1 MNGNGD
7 KAENDPIADGLYD
20 QFVQA
25 STFQQILRT
34 FRELCQHLELKNT
47 DYKNFYNRLKA
58 KLQSWKAQALW
69 SKIDKRAAHKDY
81 QRGNACPNTRVLI
94 IGAGPC
100 GLRSAIEVALLG
112 CKVVL
117 VEKRDRFSRNNV
129 LHLWPFTIHDLKQ
142 LGAKKFYGKF
152 CAGQLDHISIRQ
164 LQCILLKVA
173 LLLGVELHENVGF
186 ESIIPPPPDQDTE
199 AIGWTAKFTPKAH
212 PVSEYEFDVL
222 FAADGKRNTLEG
234 FPRKE
239 FRGKL
244 AIAITANF
252 INRHTRQEARVEEI
266 SGVAFIFNQKF
277 FQDLKENTGVD
288 LENIVYYKDD
298 THYFVMTAKKQSLLK
313 KGVILHDYDETE
325 MLLSRE
331 NVNQEALMAY
341 AREAADFS
349 TNHQLPRL
357 DYAFNHYGQPD
368 VAMFDFTSMYA
379 AENASRI
386 VEKHGH
392 RLLQC
397 LVGDSLLEPFW
408 PMGTGCARGFLGAF
422 DSAWMTKQ
430 LASGQL
436 SPLEVLAERESIYRL
451 LAQTT
456 PENLHKNLTMYSID
470 PNTRYPNLN
479 FKWLPK
485 QVIRHL
491 YTSDKPIKDEPY
503 IIDKPRLAAPNLQR
517 SASVVRPNKLLDWS
531 KRQTEGYKHVRVENL
546 TTSWR
551 SGMALCA
558 VIHRYKPE
566 LIDYDSLNP
575 EDVAKNNQLAFDIAE
590 KELGIPPELT
600 GMEMAIKEVPDK
612 LRMVSYLS
620 QFYEMFKDTIP
631 PDLETKTA
639 KPDNLELPDTEN
651 GPPPTV
657 RSPVQ
662 RMSLLSKLG
671 QSLSRKRTPKEKAE
685 EKESSAKRRKGGGL
699 FGLSKRHK
707 DKDMTDSVPP
717 MEEEPEVLKANGD
730 VPSSYN
736 ISAHATDRISS
747 MAEQLMAKFE
757 GKDPRQVPNS
767 SPLLRPKSRGFMSL
781 QAGSD
786 WCFFCDKRVYVME
799 RLSAE
804 GLFFHRSCFKC
815 DYCGCILRL
824 GNYAFAAGEGVN
836 GKDNIDGDKVK
847 KGTFY
852 CRPHFRMQKRKRPAG
867 DDDEDEEE
875 KENIPTEVEE
885 PARRASLEDKL
896 LSPPSGEPVQK
907 RYRATPE
914 RVELE
919 NYRKTI
925 YETQGLIPEETLT
938 EHNLI
943 QTAGLEDEEDY
954 ESSSSSDEMDFE
966 ETSPLDVMSWAKK
979 VENAASLGKS
989 NLLHMDSKDP
999 SLDAA
1004 ESGKSDSLGKLVPIE
1019 SGADLNWH
1027 LSPVSPENREPAQ
1040 EEVNLYESSEDE
1052 GPPQWHEPL
1061 HISTTEEEHESSDED
1076 DISPVETRPSELLW
1090 RVVDFPCLPE
1100 KPQGAVGGAAV
1111 SEEEEEEE
1119 EDEEDEEEE
1128 EEEEEEGSEE
1138 EEESSE
1144 EEEEV
1149 EEEEEDQLS
1158 EVSEGE
1164 VLDWQEPQPEEAQR
1178 YTSTAR
1184 WVLSSPPQSPP
1195 PAELHRDRPQI
1206 TVTRPENEQLSP
1218 NQEKTPEKPTD
1229 LYSKLFGGKDQKKVK
1244 SPIGAFL
1251 KIDEEEG
1258 YAVRQEPPGSPKRP
1272 RSPQMSPKRVRS
1284 PQLIRKK
1291 EENKEEQKWQQ
1302 EHQRLKNSRENLLR
1316 SIFEYDPTTSATGPR
1331 NSEKV
1336 NIECNSEDLY
1346 RRLFG
1351 KDKLELSEEESEE
1364 EVQELPASEPSTPSP
1379 ERPTEHEDM
1388 ARTPEHPLPSPKQPR
1403 ADLEE
1408 SFDAKKYLTP
1418 DGQMPQRSRG
1428 LKALAM
1434 MGERFSQF
1442 DSEPATPTRPM
1453 EDSSRNYVSEGEAHE
1468 PRRLYDILG
1477 VEQGESYDWV
1487 DGGSAEA
1494 PQRRYPYADRG
1505 LKLDLEGVETGES
1518 NDNEVHGVEYVSGSS
1533 SSEEGVDEGK
1543 LVHADSL
1550 ENLRKKK
1557 TPETKKSPRTARR
1570 SRLRKDKSPR
1580 VRTSPP
1586 PPQEEKDDL
1595 VRTYEEALA
1604 RREEERP
1611 QEEQEAVSP
1620 SKEYRKK
1627 KPIVLELTDSAEDDI
1642 QMYEE
1647 RLARMEN
1654 ENEEKEDEELER
1666 YEDKLRKLAAEPS
1679 PIPSPSPLPSPA
1691 ESPVSSPS
1699 PLPSPLE
1706 SPMDI
1711 KRIEDMLDQRPIS
1724 VLDDNEDEMVKTYER
1739 QLSQMETE
1747 EEVKEVKRKL
1757 EPLKDRES
1765 RVRSLPRSESDFTI
1779 STPSQSLASSPTSS
1793 VEMEMEPL
1801 PVLKEEREAAESNK
1815 VDTMNKELEKG
1826 FQEIHD
1832 SLMDSPTKGNK
1843 SNRLESTSSDLPMV
1857 TPPSTPYGKELSYL
1871 RSPTTSEQKPV
1882 YDRTSTGAKVE
1893 KSTQLSV
1900 DNGSIED
1907 IPFVDDGEIEIE
1919 VAKGFNDSREEFYTP
1934 PTTQKPRRPLPSLP
1948 KDIGASPVKVGRPLP
1963 PRPTTDE
1970 STKKVATALEKAQTI
1985 RQNLEKLKMDGEMLL
2000 TKLQSKKSP
2009 KDAAAERQAKY
2020 KVDEQPTEAKP
2031 TQRKEDKPRKTS
2043 DAKPGRARLS
2053 EMASKVDNR
2062 IKKDTVTKP
2071 AKKEEAA
2078 KPTPAKAEKTTRRL
2092 PSEEI
2097 VGRARLASSESL
2109 SSRKSSTES
2118 ISSLGE
2124 TAKDRDTK
2132 SSKAQPGRRVSTS
2145 SASSKE
2151 GGKTPQSEEKTK
2163 AEKKTGFRLPLRGK
2177 EKKPSA
2183 KTSPAASDPLV
2194 SPAAS
2199 KPPMGPSAAKK
2210 NVPKTE
2216 VKGRPSTASKLAKTA
2231 GKEGQ
2236 DVVGRRLSRE
2246 NGGIAPVKPRATKT
2260 SASREKL
2267 AEGKKP
2273 VLKERSP
2280 SKDKLLDTTD
2290 SAKTK
2295 LASKEAKALKKSTSK
2310 EKLLDSK
2317 SKVSRPRSE
2326 SKDSKDSVDSRPRS
2340 ESRDSKGSVSSQE
2353 GKRDKK
2359 KEKTKSPKES
2369 PASRLLKALTPGKA
2383 KSRTSKGDTLE
2394 LSAVTSPEESK
2405 PKKVKADKKEKKTEK
2420 GKRRSEP
2427 KDIKTSTGVDSPEIR
2442 VNGEI
2447 VDDKDQVTVS
2457 TSPDSFDKTFP
2468 FVTYRKQKGPL
2479 PDSEAEVTPRSR
2491 GRVPTRKTRRTQAE
2505 MLGESTDS
2513 CEDLLFVTRDKMP
2526 SRTLKEFEDR
2536 KALHEEE
2543 LNDKITKRVQ
2553 RAARRQ
2559 ARQEE
2564 LKRLRRAQ
2572 VIQRQLQEVEVKQRE
2587 LETRGVQL
2595 EKALRGESGED
2606 QDEAKLMQEWFQL
2619 VQEKNALVRYESELM
2634 VYGKELELE
2643 DRQGRLQQELRERMA
2658 IDVIEHLRPFGILD
2672 LVIDS
2677 KKTPEEL
2684 AEEKRIL
2691 DEMLEVVEQRD
2702 ALVAMLEEERLSL
2715 ESEVSKLSQA
2725 IDQDQM
2731 MDTALH
2737 SQPQK
2742 EQPKGR
2748 RRKTRILSL

>member
-1 MNGNGD
+1 MNGNGE
-7 KAENDPIADGLYD
+7 KAENDPVADGLYD

-34 FRELCQHLELKNT
+34 FRELCDHLGLKNS
-47 DYKNFYNRLKA
+47 DYRNFYNRLKA

-112 CKVVL
+112 CKVVV

-186 ESIIPPPPDQDTE
+186 ESIIPPPAEQEPE

-277 FQDLKENTGVD
+277 FQDLKESTGID

-313 KGVILHDYDETE
+313 KGVILCDYDETE

-349 TNHQLPRL
+349 TNQQLPRL

-386 VEKHGH
+386 VEKNGH

-436 SPLEVLAERESIYRL
+436 SPLEVLAERESIYKL

-456 PENLHKNLTMYSID
+456 PANLHKNVTLYSID

-479 FKWLPK
+479 FTWLPK
-485 QVIRHL
+485 HIIRHL
-491 YTSDKPIKDEPY
+491 YTTDKPVKDEPY
-503 IIDKPRLAAPNLQR
+503 IIDKPRIAAPSLQR

-558 VIHRYKPE
+558 IIHRYKPE

-575 EDVAKNNQLAFDIAE
+575 EDVAKNNQLAFDVAE

-600 GMEMAIKEVPDK
+600 GVEMAIKEVPDK

-631 PDLETKTA
+631 PDLATKST
-639 KPDNLELPDTEN
+639 KPDTLELPDTEN
-651 GPPPTV
+651 VPPPTV

-781 QAGSD
+781 QAASD

-836 GKDNIDGDKVK
+836 GK
-847 KGTFY
+847 GTFY

-875 KENIPTEVEE
+875 KENIPAEVEE

-896 LSPPSGEPVQK
+896 LSPPSGQPVQK

-943 QTAGLEDEEDY
+943 QTVGLEDEEDY

-966 ETSPLDVMSWAKK
+966 EESPMDVMSWAKK

-1004 ESGKSDSLGKLVPIE
+1004 RRRLNRLSQCVPIENVEDLVWLEPSPYRNRSSDSEYDSGSDLEAESGKSGSLGKLVPIE

-1027 LSPVSPENREPAQ
+1027 LSPVSPENRAPPQ
-1040 EEVNLYESSEDE
+1040 EEVYESSEDE
-1052 GPPQWHEPL
+1052 GPPQWQEPL
-1061 HISTTEEEHESSDED
+1061 HISTTEEEHESSDDD

-1090 RVVDFPCLPE
+1090 RV
-1100 KPQGAVGGAAV
+1100 
-1111 SEEEEEEE
+1111 
-1119 EDEEDEEEE
+1119 
-1128 EEEEEEGSEE
+1128 
-1138 EEESSE
+1138 
-1144 EEEEV
+1144 
-1149 EEEEEDQLS
+1149 
-1158 EVSEGE
+1158 
-1164 VLDWQEPQPEEAQR
+1164 R

-1184 WVLSSPPQSPP
+1184 WVLSTPPQSPP
-1195 PAELHRDRPQI
+1195 PAELSRDRPKI
-1206 TVTRPENEQLSP
+1206 TLTGPENEPLSP
-1218 NQEKTPEKPTD
+1218 NEEKTPEKPTD

-1258 YAVRQEPPGSPKRP
+1258 YAVRQEPPGSPKMAS
-1272 RSPQMSPKRVRS
+1272 SPKTSPKRVRS
-1284 PQLIRKK
+1284 PKLGRKR
-1291 EENKEEQKWQQ
+1291 EEQKEEVKWKQ

-1351 KDKLELSEEESEE
+1351 KDKLELSDEESAEDVEE
-1364 EVQELPASEPSTPSP
+1364 PQVSEPSTPSP
-1379 ERPTEHEDM
+1379 ERPTVPEHEEIV
-1388 ARTPEHPLPSPKQPR
+1388 RTPEQPKR
-1403 ADLEE
+1403 ADLEG

-1428 LKALAM
+1428 LKALAL
-1434 MGERFSQF
+1434 MGEKFSHF
-1442 DSEPATPTRPM
+1442 DSEPATPTRPS
-1453 EDSSRNYVSEGEAHE
+1453 EDASRNYVSEGEAHGA
-1468 PRRLYDILG
+1468 RRLYANEPRMDILG
-1477 VEQGESYDWV
+1477 VEQGESNDWV
-1487 DGGSAEA
+1487 DSGS
-1494 PQRRYPYADRG
+1494 PQRRYPYTDRE
-1505 LKLDLEGVETGES
+1505 LKLNLKGVETGES
-1518 NDNEVHGVEYVSGSS
+1518 NDYVEVVPTEVHGVEYLSET
-1533 SSEEGVDEGK
+1533 SSEEEGLEEGK
-1543 LVHADSL
+1543 LVHADSV

-1570 SRLRKDKSPR
+1570 NRLRKDNKSPR
-1580 VRTSPP
+1580 VQTTPP

-1604 RREEERP
+1604 RREEEGP
-1611 QEEQEAVSP
+1611 QEEQEVVSP

-1654 ENEEKEDEELER
+1654 ENEEKEDEELE
-1666 YEDKLRKLAAEPS
+1666 
-1679 PIPSPSPLPSPA
+1679 
-1691 ESPVSSPS
+1691 
-1699 PLPSPLE
+1699 
-1706 SPMDI
+1706 
-1711 KRIEDMLDQRPIS
+1711 RIEDMLDQRPIS

-1801 PVLKEEREAAESNK
+1801 PVLKEEREAADSNK
-1815 VDTMNKELEKG
+1815 VDSMNKELEKG

-1832 SLMDSPTKGNK
+1832 SLMDSPTKGAK
-1843 SNRLESTSSDLPMV
+1843 GNRLESTSSDLPMV

-1871 RSPTTSEQKPV
+1871 RSPTAAEQKPI

-1900 DNGSIED
+1900 DSGSIED

-1934 PTTQKPRRPLPSLP
+1934 PTTQKPRRPLPTLP
-1948 KDIGASPVKVGRPLP
+1948 KDVGASPVKVSRPLP
-1963 PRPTTDE
+1963 PRPQTEPADE
-1970 STKKVATALEKAQTI
+1970 SKKKVATALEKAQTI

-2009 KDAAAERQAKY
+2009 KEAAAERQAKY
-2020 KVDEQPTEAKP
+2020 KVDEKPAETKHTE
-2031 TQRKEDKPRKTS
+2031 RKEEKTRRTS

-2053 EMASKVDNR
+2053 EMASKVDTR
-2062 IKKDTVTKP
+2062 IKKDGVTK

-2078 KPTPAKAEKTTRRL
+2078 KPTPTKPEKTTRKL

-2109 SSRKSSTES
+2109 SSRKSSSES

-2132 SSKAQPGRRVSTS
+2132 ISKAQSSRKVSTS
-2145 SASSKE
+2145 SASSRE
-2151 GGKTPQSEEKTK
+2151 GGKTPQSEEKAKT
-2163 AEKKTGFRLPLRGK
+2163 EKKTGFRLPLRGK
-2177 EKKPSA
+2177 EKKPST
-2183 KTSPAASDPLV
+2183 KTSPTSSDPLV

-2210 NVPKTE
+2210 TVPKAE
-2216 VKGRPSTASKLAKTA
+2216 VKSRPSTGSKLAKTA
-2231 GKEGQ
+2231 AKESQ
-2236 DVVGRRLSRE
+2236 DAVGRRLSRE
-2246 NGGIAPVKPRATKT
+2246 NGSTAPVKPRPTKT

-2273 VLKERSP
+2273 PLKERSP
-2280 SKDKLLDTTD
+2280 SKEKLLDTTD

-2295 LASKEAKALKKSTSK
+2295 LAGKEGKALRKSTSK
-2310 EKLLDSK
+2310 ERLLDTK

-2353 GKRDKK
+2353 GKKDKK

-2369 PASRLLKALTPGKA
+2369 PASRLLKALTPGKT

-2394 LSAVTSPEESK
+2394 MSAVTSPEESK
-2405 PKKVKADKKEKKTEK
+2405 PKKVKADKKEKKAEK

-2427 KDIKTSTGVDSPEIR
+2427 KDIKPSTGVASPEIR
-2442 VNGEI
+2442 VNGEV

-2479 PDSEAEVTPRSR
+2479 PA
-2491 GRVPTRKTRRTQAE
+2491 RKTRRTQAE

-2658 IDVIEHLRPFGILD
+2658 ID
-2672 LVIDS
+2672 DS

-2702 ALVAMLEEERLSL
+2702 ALVAMLEEERLREKEEDKDL
-2715 ESEVSKLSQA
+2715 ESVMLSKGLQYREWRNSA
-2725 IDQDQM
+2725 IQ
-2731 MDTALH
+2731 TA
-2737 SQPQK
+2737 K
-2742 EQPKGR
+2742 F
-2748 RRKTRILSL
+2748 

>member
-456 PENLHKNLTMYSID
+456 PENLHKNVTMYSID

-631 PDLETKTA
+631 PDLEAKTT

-717 MEEEPEVLKANGD
+717 MEEEPEVLIANGD

-999 SLDAA
+999 SLDA
-1004 ESGKSDSLGKLVPIE
+1004 
-1019 SGADLNWH
+1019 
-1027 LSPVSPENREPAQ
+1027 
-1040 EEVNLYESSEDE
+1040 
-1052 GPPQWHEPL
+1052 
-1061 HISTTEEEHESSDED
+1061 
-1076 DISPVETRPSELLW
+1076 
-1090 RVVDFPCLPE
+1090 E

-1128 EEEEEEGSEE
+1128 EEEEEGSEE

-1144 EEEEV
+1144 EEED
-1149 EEEEEDQLS
+1149 EEEEDQLS

-1164 VLDWQEPQPEEAQR
+1164 VLEWQEPQPEEAQ
-1178 YTSTAR
+1178 
-1184 WVLSSPPQSPP
+1184 
-1195 PAELHRDRPQI
+1195 
-1206 TVTRPENEQLSP
+1206 
-1218 NQEKTPEKPTD
+1218 
-1229 LYSKLFGGKDQKKVK
+1229 DQKKVK

-1379 ERPTEHEDM
+1379 ERPSAHEDM
-1388 ARTPEHPLPSPKQPR
+1388 ARTPERPLPSPKQPR

-1494 PQRRYPYADRG
+1494 PQRRYPYTDRG

-1518 NDNEVHGVEYVSGSS
+1518 NDNVEVPTDVHGVEYVSGSS

-1801 PVLKEEREAAESNK
+1801 PVLKEEREAAETNK

-2020 KVDEQPTEAKP
+2020 KVDEQPAEAKP
-2031 TQRKEDKPRKTS
+2031 TQRKEDKPRKSS

-2071 AKKEEAA
+2071 GKKEEAA

-2151 GGKTPQSEEKTK
+2151 GGKTPQSEEKAKT
-2163 AEKKTGFRLPLRGK
+2163 EKKTGFRLPLRGK

-2246 NGGIAPVKPRATKT
+2246 NGSTAPVKPRATKT

-2273 VLKERSP
+2273 ALKERSP

-2405 PKKVKADKKEKKTEK
+2405 PKKVKADKKEKKAEK

-2427 KDIKTSTGVDSPEIR
+2427 KDIKTST
-2442 VNGEI
+2442 
-2447 VDDKDQVTVS
+2447 DDKDQVTVS

-2479 PDSEAEVTPRSR
+2479 PA
-2491 GRVPTRKTRRTQAE
+2491 RKTRRTQAE

-2737 SQPQK
+2737 SQPKK

>member
-456 PENLHKNLTMYSID
+456 PENLHKNVTMYSID

-631 PDLETKTA
+631 PDLEAKTT

-717 MEEEPEVLKANGD
+717 MEEEPEVLIANGD

-999 SLDAA
+999 SLDA
-1004 ESGKSDSLGKLVPIE
+1004 
-1019 SGADLNWH
+1019 
-1027 LSPVSPENREPAQ
+1027 
-1040 EEVNLYESSEDE
+1040 
-1052 GPPQWHEPL
+1052 
-1061 HISTTEEEHESSDED
+1061 
-1076 DISPVETRPSELLW
+1076 
-1090 RVVDFPCLPE
+1090 E

-1128 EEEEEEGSEE
+1128 EEEEEGSEE

-1144 EEEEV
+1144 EEED
-1149 EEEEEDQLS
+1149 EEEEDQLS

-1164 VLDWQEPQPEEAQR
+1164 VLEWQEPQPEEAQ
-1178 YTSTAR
+1178 
-1184 WVLSSPPQSPP
+1184 
-1195 PAELHRDRPQI
+1195 
-1206 TVTRPENEQLSP
+1206 
-1218 NQEKTPEKPTD
+1218 
-1229 LYSKLFGGKDQKKVK
+1229 DQKKVK

-1379 ERPTEHEDM
+1379 ERPSAHEDM
-1388 ARTPEHPLPSPKQPR
+1388 ARTPERPLPSPKQPR

-1494 PQRRYPYADRG
+1494 PQRRYPYTDRG

-1518 NDNEVHGVEYVSGSS
+1518 NDNVEVPTDVHGVEYVSGSS

-1801 PVLKEEREAAESNK
+1801 PVLKEEREAAETNK

-2020 KVDEQPTEAKP
+2020 KVDEQPAEAKP
-2031 TQRKEDKPRKTS
+2031 TQRKEDKPRKSS

-2071 AKKEEAA
+2071 GKKEEAA

-2151 GGKTPQSEEKTK
+2151 GGKTPQSEEKAKT
-2163 AEKKTGFRLPLRGK
+2163 EKKTGFRLPLRGK

-2246 NGGIAPVKPRATKT
+2246 NGSTAPVKPRATKT

-2273 VLKERSP
+2273 ALKERSP

-2405 PKKVKADKKEKKTEK
+2405 PKKVKADKKEKKAEK

-2442 VNGEI
+2442 VNGEV

-2595 EKALRGESGED
+2595 EKALRGESDYYNILHKRPASPSLLKCCFTGLGED

-2737 SQPQK
+2737 SQPKK